1 MTDQQQAD
9 YDLISDLWHLLREYG
24 DLTNDGTFESV
35 NRWTEFLDKSSAL
48 KQKYPEARKIL
59 IEIEFMLNDRAIAS
73 NQGDLKTAC

>member
-1 MTDQQQAD
+1 MDQKKRDFDMMQD
-9 YDLISDLWHLLREYG
+9 IWHLLKEYG

-59 IEIEFMLNDRAIAS
+59 IDIEFMLNDRAVAS
-73 NQGDLKTAC
+73 NQGDLKAAC

>member
-1 MTDQQQAD
+1 MDHKKRD
-9 YDLISDLWHLLREYG
+9 FDLCQDIWHLLKEYG
-24 DLTNDGTFESV
+24 DLTNNGTFESV

-59 IEIEFMLNDRAIAS
+59 IEIEFMLNDRAVAS